1 MPISECRKAF
11 SFPKSEKI
19 KLKKQI
25 ETLFRNGKASQFEH
39 FRFIWMLGDTTD
51 SSKIK
56 FGVSVP
62 KKKIR
67 KAHDRNTSKRRI
79 REAWRLHQHQ
89 LKELIPEG
97 KTLFVFLIY
106 TYSFPP
112 AFNHAERCIKSGIG
126 KLAHMVRPPE
136 LPHTET

>member
-1 MPISECRKAF
+1 MPISENRKAF

-39 FRFIWMLGDTTD
+39 FRFIWQLGAATGD
-51 SSKIK
+51 SKIK

-79 REAWRLHQHQ
+79 REAWRLHRHS
-89 LKELIPEG
+89 LKEQIADG
-97 KTLFVFLIY
+97 QTLFIFIIY
-106 TYSFPP
+106 THTVPP
-112 AFNHAERCIKSGIG
+112 AFSQAERCIQNGISR
-126 KLAHMVRPPE
+126 LTQAIRASS
-136 LPHTET
+136 

>member
-1 MPISECRKAF
+1 MPISECRKTF

-39 FRFIWMLGDTTD
+39 FRFIWMLTNATD
-51 SSKIK
+51 DSKIK

-79 REAWRLHQHQ
+79 REAWRLYQHG
-89 LKELIPEG
+89 LKSCIPEG
-97 KTLFVFLIY
+97 KTLLIFVIF
-106 TYSFPP
+106 TQVTPPSFDQ
-112 AFNHAERCIKSGIG
+112 ATRCIRSGIG
-126 KLAHMVRPPE
+126 KLTQLLQPPA
-136 LPHTET
+136 PSDAAV